1 MISPSTKFHI
11 TAGTVAVGE
20 GEKKYTCSHLRVFI
34 KPLMQIEHNGIMR
47 TLRPVL
53 NGVKS

>member
-20 GEKKYTCSHLRVFI
+20 GEKKKNMFSF
-34 KPLMQIEHNGIMR
+34 EGIHK
-47 TLRPVL
+47 TPDA
-53 NGVKS
+53 N